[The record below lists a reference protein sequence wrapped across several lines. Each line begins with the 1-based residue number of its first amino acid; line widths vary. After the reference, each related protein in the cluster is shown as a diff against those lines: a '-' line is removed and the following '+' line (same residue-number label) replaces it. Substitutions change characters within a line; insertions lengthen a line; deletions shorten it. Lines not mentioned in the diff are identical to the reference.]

1 MKTILIFINLLIFI
15 QSTQVWL
22 PEVDGYSDYAGKMG
36 EAICSIRIAGGIE
49 YRVHTIN
56 KGWLP
61 PVTGNDINDPN
72 NGYAGIEDMAIDGIA
87 VKDSIYKVHILGGG
101 WLDEVNKYDINDLNY
116 GMAGILGKRIDAI
129 MVKNRKYAVA
139 YISRPPPGEYSRTGA
154 VAYAK
159 NHAINNINHEC
170 GNYLSCT
177 PCSYFGSEHCG
188 YPTENGGDC
197 ANFVSQCLVLGGGH
211 EDLSG
216 GEEICRGY
224 PCGFEEV
231 GAKKL
236 GDCLVQKGWTR
247 TCGYL
252 AEPPSHIKAGDVL
265 IYHSNNCESFDAHA
279 TFITQGGSNAKIAC
293 HSNEQLDISYTY
305 MGNSMPYYEW
315 LHFND

>member
-87 VKDSIYKVHILGGG
+87 VKDSTYKVHILGGG

-197 ANFVSQCLVLGGGH
+197 ANFVSQCLTAGGLNLGGCAGK
-211 EDLSG
+211 DNKGMIPGVSNLMN
-216 GEEICRGY
+216 CL
-224 PCGFEEV
+224 
-231 GAKKL
+231 GAKGWKVNSKSFRAGHPFFKKNRSHAML
-236 GDCLVQKGWTR
+236 AGEVNGNTIQVYGHTNDRCGD
-247 TCGYL
+247 
-252 AEPPSHIKAGDVL
+252 
-265 IYHSNNCESFDAHA
+265 
-279 TFITQGGSNAKIAC
+279 IT
-293 HSNEQLDISYTY
+293 ISRSEVYTY
-305 MGNSMPYYEW
+305 SP
-315 LHFND
+315 